1 MGPDREIDPRAV
13 DCLLTLEYI
22 PAPLSIYRGVRR
34 ETVRWPDPV
43 PSDMDI
49 APSAARLRQL
59 LRESVADCLEG
70 DEPPG
75 VWLSGGLDSSAIVA
89 MMADL
94 GTDSIRTFSVG
105 FEEESYDELRYARIV
120 ADRFGT
126 EHAEYVMEPPAP
138 DLVRRALKCLRE
150 PLADLGF
157 LSTFVAAER
166 ASNRVKTVLSGE
178 GADELLG
185 GYDCH
190 VAAKLD
196 RVYRILPGWVRRSL
210 VPGLLGAFALTRKK
224 RGLINTAVR
233 FAAGA
238 ALPARAGH
246 LRWRMHLDD
255 GARDALYADGLRSRL
270 DGWDPLTDAD
280 GSRLSHDDFEG
291 ALRADLESYLPG
303 SMLAKAKSA
312 ALAHSLEVRFPF
324 LQEPL
329 VAFARGLPADMK
341 LKGFSRKHVLKEAM
355 KGILPSA
362 ILNRRKEGFSVPM
375 KHWLRGSLKPLLTE
389 VLSEER
395 VGERGLFRP
404 AAVTK
409 LVEQHLA
416 GTHNHSHILWAMIVL
431 DLFLSRS
438 QST

>member
-1 MGPDREIDPRAV
+1 MTPDRQLDPRAV

-22 PAPLSIYRGVRR
+22 PAPLSIYKGTRN
-34 ETVRWPDPV
+34 EAIRWPDPE
-43 PSDMDI
+43 PSAMDV
-49 APSAARLRQL
+49 APSASRLRQL
-59 LRESVADCLEG
+59 LRESVLACLEG

-94 GTDSIRTFSVG
+94 GVSPIRTFSVG
-105 FEEESYDELRYARIV
+105 FEEDSYDELRYARLV

-126 EHAEYVMEPPAP
+126 EHHEHVMTPPSP
-138 DLVRRALKCLRE
+138 DTVRRAVKKLRE
-150 PLADLGF
+150 PLADLGY
-157 LSTFVAAER
+157 LSTFTVAER
-166 ASNRVKTVLSGE
+166 AAGEVKTVLSGE

-190 VAAKLD
+190 VAAKVD
-196 RVYRILPGWVRRSL
+196 RLYRVLPGWVRRS
-210 VPGLLGAFALTRKK
+210 VVTGVLGALGPSRRK
-224 RGLINTAVR
+224 RGLRNTAAR

-238 ALPARAGH
+238 AYPAGTGH
-246 LRWRMHLDD
+246 LRWRIHLDD
-255 GARDALYADGLRSRL
+255 DTRDVLYTDQLKSGLA
-270 DGWDPLTDAD
+270 GWDPLTDAD
-280 GSRLSHDDFEG
+280 GNRLSHDDFED

-312 ALAHSLEVRFPF
+312 AMAHSLEVRFPF

-329 VAFARGLPADMK
+329 VAYARGLPPGMK

-355 KGILPSA
+355 RGLLPPE
-362 ILNRRKEGFSVPM
+362 IINKRKEGFSVPM
-375 KHWLRGSLKPLLTE
+375 KHWLRGPLRPLLTE

-395 VGERGLFRP
+395 VEERGLFRP

-409 LVEQHLA
+409 LVAEHLSGA
-416 GTHNHSHILWAMIVL
+416 RNHSHLLWAMLVL
-431 DLFLSRS
+431 DLWL
-438 QST
+438 

>member
-22 PAPLSIYRGVRR
+22 PAPLSIYRGLRKDP
-34 ETVRWPDPV
+34 VRWPDAV
-43 PSDMDI
+43 PSAMDV

-59 LRESVADCLEG
+59 LRESVIACLEG

-94 GTDSIRTFSVG
+94 GADPIRTFSVG
-105 FEEESYDELRYARIV
+105 FEEESYDELRFARMV
-120 ADRFGT
+120 ASRFGT
-126 EHAEYVMEPPAP
+126 AHVEFVMEPPSP
-138 DLVRRALKCLRE
+138 DLVRRAVAGLRE

-166 ASNRVKTVLSGE
+166 ASKDVKTVLSGE

-190 VAAKLD
+190 VAAKVD
-196 RVYRILPGWVRRSL
+196 RAYRILPGWVRRSL
-210 VPGLLGAFALTRKK
+210 ARGLPGAFGSSRKK
-224 RGLINTAVR
+224 RGLRNTAAR

-238 ALPARAGH
+238 ALSPDMGH
-246 LRWRMHLDD
+246 LRWRVHLDD
-255 GARDALYADGLRSRL
+255 EARNALYTDELKSRL

-280 GSRLSHDDFEG
+280 GNRLAHDDFES

-312 ALAHSLEVRFPF
+312 AVANGLEVRFPF
-324 LQEPL
+324 LEEPL
-329 VAFARGLPADMK
+329 VEFARGLPSDMK
-341 LKGFSRKHVLKEAM
+341 LRGFSRKHVLKEAM
-355 KGILPSA
+355 KDLLPREILEK
-362 ILNRRKEGFSVPM
+362 RKEGFSVPM
-375 KHWLRGSLKPLLTE
+375 KHWLRGSLRPLLTE

-395 VGERGLFRP
+395 IRERGLFVP
-404 AAVTK
+404 AAVAR
-409 LVEQHLA
+409 LVEQHLSGA
-416 GTHNHSHILWAMIVL
+416 RNHSHVLWAMIVL
-431 DLFLSRS
+431 DLWL
-438 QST
+438 